1 MVRPVVKKV
10 SLNQTTGKAAK
21 DTCRAKVPQW
31 YIQRLLEHE
40 SMTATEIY
48 IKARLPDMAMPKM
61 RNIPDS
67 KAATHSL
74 CGQRE
79 VKQFL
84 ISNLQILLRCGIFL
98 K

>member
-1 MVRPVVKKV
+1 MVQPDVKKV
-10 SLNQTTGKAAK
+10 SLNHTTGKGAT
-21 DTCRAKVPQW
+21 DTCRAKFPQW

-61 RNIPDS
+61 REIPDS
-67 KAATHSL
+67 KAATDPL
-74 CGQRE
+74 RGQRE

-84 ISNLQILLRCGIFL
+84 RSNLQIFLRCGIFL